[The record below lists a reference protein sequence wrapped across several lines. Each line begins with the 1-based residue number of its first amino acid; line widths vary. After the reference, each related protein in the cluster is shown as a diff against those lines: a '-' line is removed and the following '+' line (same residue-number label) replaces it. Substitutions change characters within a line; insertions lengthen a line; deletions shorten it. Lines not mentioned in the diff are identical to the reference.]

1 MDRNPGAGHRQNDAS
16 SMGTLES
23 DDCCGVGLTN
33 YSPKLSARY
42 AFEDHV
48 PSVSKA
54 EWARP
59 PPHPRDFVSN
69 CFPTVTSEEDICND
83 SGVALSCPQADC
95 RVRSF
100 STSSNSADFHIRL
113 SNEERRVGWR
123 DDELLALDICNLR
136 ISDEV
141 GSIPLEQKAD
151 QPNESV
157 QTSSNDV
164 DDYRMNWDLIFEQDE
179 DGDT

>member
-1 MDRNPGAGHRQNDAS
+1 MDRRPNPYAGHKPNDVT

-33 YSPKLSARY
+33 YSPELSGRY

-59 PPHPRDFVSN
+59 PLHPRDFVFN
-69 CFPTVTSEEDICND
+69 CSPTNTSQEDICNN

-100 STSSNSADFHIRL
+100 STSPTSADFHIGL
-113 SNEERRVGWR
+113 SNEERRFGWH
-123 DDELLALDICNLR
+123 DEELDISNLR
-136 ISDEV
+136 ILDEV
-141 GSIPLEQKAD
+141 GSIPEQKAD
-151 QPNESV
+151 QSNESV